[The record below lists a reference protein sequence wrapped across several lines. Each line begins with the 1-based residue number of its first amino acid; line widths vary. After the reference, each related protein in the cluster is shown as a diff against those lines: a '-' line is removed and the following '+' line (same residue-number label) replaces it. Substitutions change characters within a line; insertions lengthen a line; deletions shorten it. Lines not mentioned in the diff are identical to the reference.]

1 MKGWKKYSPF
11 VKIDSDLTLKQV
23 QEGLVEAGTT
33 LLNQLA
39 VVHPDADAVYAAVED
54 IKSQLD
60 DHFDSEDI
68 SDTWVTAHVL
78 VGKEKRLIAKSAVRQ
93 VSMSIFFI
101 RQLCLM
107 CMCSI
112 CLWCSGDIAGD
123 HQLRACVVS
132 PLQ

>member
-1 MKGWKKYSPF
+1 MTL
-11 VKIDSDLTLKQV
+11 VEIDSDLTLKQV

-93 VSMSIFFI
+93 VSMSIFVI
-101 RQLCLM
+101 CQLCLM